1 MSETE
6 FHVDLR
12 EYIEKILDEREKA
25 LRLTAANLEHR
36 LENLNA
42 LRGDV
47 IKDREMFFTKTSA
60 ETIIERIEK
69 IENTQ
74 GRMIGVAIALM
85 AFSALIGAVASHLFK

>member
-12 EYIEKILDEREKA
+12 EYIEKILDEREKT

-42 LRGDV
+42 LRQDV
-47 IKDREMFFTKTSA
+47 IRDREMFFTKTSA
-60 ETIIERIEK
+60 DNIIERIEK
-69 IENTQ
+69 IESTQ

-85 AFSALIGAVASHLFK
+85 AFSALIGAVVSHLFK

>member
-36 LENLNA
+36 LETLNA

-47 IKDREMFFTKTSA
+47 VKDREMFFTKTSA
-60 ETIIERIEK
+60 ETLVKRIEK
-69 IENTQ
+69 IEGTQ

-85 AFSALIGAVASHLFK
+85 AFSALIGAIASHLFK

>member
-36 LENLNA
+36 LEVLND
-42 LRGDV
+42 LRNDV
-47 IKDREMFFTKTSA
+47 LKDRELFFTKTSA
-60 ETIIERIEK
+60 DGLIERLEK
-69 IENTQ
+69 IESTQ

-85 AFSALIGAVASHLFK
+85 ALSALIGAVASHLFK

>member
-36 LENLNA
+36 LEVLND
-42 LRGDV
+42 LRNDV
-47 IKDREMFFTKTSA
+47 LKDRELFFTKSSA
-60 ETIIERIEK
+60 DGLVERLEK
-69 IENTQ
+69 IESTQ

-85 AFSALIGAVASHLFK
+85 ALSALIGAVASHLFK

>member
-25 LRLTAANLEHR
+25 LRLTAE
-36 LENLNA
+36 
-42 LRGDV
+42 
-47 IKDREMFFTKTSA
+47 KT
-60 ETIIERIEK
+60 ERNICFLTHRIEK
-69 IENTQ
+69 IEAVQ

-85 AFSALIGAVASHLFK
+85 ALSALIGAVMSHLFK

>member
-12 EYIEKILDEREKA
+12 EYIEKILDEREKT

-42 LRGDV
+42 LRQDV
-47 IKDREMFFTKTSA
+47 IRDREMFFTKTSA
-60 ETIIERIEK
+60 ESIIERIEK
-69 IENTQ
+69 IESTQ

-85 AFSALIGAVASHLFK
+85 AFSALIGAVVSHLFK